1 MRRGS
6 SILLCLLMLLL
17 VSCSTQI
24 QMTCL
29 APSRT
34 GLLQGSTLTI
44 QHEET
49 VTARQVG
56 RKLASE
62 LQESG
67 FYTIG
72 ADGEYLLTLD
82 KVNENTWTT
91 SSDKEEMGIN
101 DSETDISAS
110 VLLSRKDSGKSIF
123 AGSYSQNTDGDW
135 GDIDGLC
142 RDICKDLCPHRV
154 TYSAKLNPP
163 TGNPFFEQAVEC
175 CQAGQWEASAPLAR
189 KAVALQPAEQ
199 ETHYLLGLIE
209 RELGHYKASS
219 ECFRQAQRADAVWYN
234 SVMEAGEAQA
244 LKQLR
249 LPPTDRSWKH
259 DPRLHSFRM
268 HTEMPFSEFLL
279 RAILQTA
286 SPVPLPF

>member
-34 GLLQGSTLTI
+34 GLVQGSTLTI

-82 KVNENTWTT
+82 TVNENTWTT

-110 VLLSRKDSGKSIF
+110 ILLSRKDSGKTIF

-135 GDIDGLC
+135 GDIEGLC
-142 RDICKDLCPHRV
+142 RAICKDLCPHRV

-175 CQAGQWEASAPLAR
+175 CQAGQWEAAAPLAR
-189 KAVALQPAEQ
+189 KAVELQPAEL

-219 ECFRQAQRADAVWYN
+219 ECFRQAQRADAVRYN

-249 LPPTDRSWKH
+249 LSPTDRSWKH
-259 DPRLHSFRM
+259 APRLHSFRM
-268 HTEMPFSEFLL
+268 KTEMPFSEFLL